1 MRVAHMDAPPPV
13 GVIEGSSGETDSL
26 PVHVGSASCV
36 DCDGLFCSSEGPGF
50 SGVEELEPGL
60 VRESM
65 ADGENDGES
74 ESRGAVTEASGSG
87 SGSDGVGNGTCSGGP
102 APIIP
107 GNQVSIIISGST
119 VGGSW
124 RRLDRSDSC
133 QVICHGVW
141 T

>member
-1 MRVAHMDAPPPV
+1 MDPPPPV
-13 GVIEGSSGETDSL
+13 GVTEGSSGETDSL
-26 PVHVGSASCV
+26 PVDVGSASCV

-50 SGVEELEPGL
+50 SAVEELELGL
-60 VRESM
+60 VGEGM
-65 ADGENDGES
+65 ADGENNGES
-74 ESRGAVTEASGSG
+74 ESRGVVTEASAPG
-87 SGSDGVGNGTCSGGP
+87 SGSDIVGNGTCSGGP

-107 GNQVSIIISGST
+107 GNHVGIIILGST
-119 VGGSW
+119 VGGSS